1 MPTPFDTPDS
11 SAARRESDALA
22 ARERRSEI
30 AVPAASAPRSAT
42 VPISALTSGRRWRQA
57 ARWIGLLIFA
67 VGALMLAFVFS
78 EALSGFQNFT
88 KPGFLSQKFN
98 TLAGD
103 DYASQIQAVIAVF
116 GTELLRVLY
125 LLLMGF
131 LGSAIASKGIQF
143 FAASEAV
150 IDEAVAAGL
159 DA

>member
-11 SAARRESDALA
+11 SPAQREGDALA

-30 AVPAASAPRSAT
+30 AVSSPPAQRSAT
-42 VPISALTSGRRWRQA
+42 VPISALLSGRRWRQA

-67 VGALMLAFVFS
+67 VGALMLAFVFN
-78 EALSGFQNFT
+78 EALTGFQNFS
-88 KPGFLSQKFN
+88 KPGFLSQQFN
-98 TLAGD
+98 KLAGND
-103 DYASQIQAVIAVF
+103 IPSQIQAVVAVF